1 MALQGLKRQRSQL
14 LSEGFNMM
22 LEAVVRHKGNDEE
35 FVSAI
40 AVDAGIAKVLLKQ
53 LTDDG

>member
-1 MALQGLKRQRSQL
+1 
-14 LSEGFNMM
+14 MM